1 MKTTLFGVVAAL
13 AFAAMP
19 AAHADEASVQI
30 KGGLNRLHLQQ
41 GDFANFKNTYQLT
54 NGQTLTFSQR
64 MARYYTQLDDGQ
76 RVEIYAIAPDKFVT
90 ANGTRFEFS
99 DVGESVGVAN
109 FARLPLAKANGETI
123 VVARR

>member
-19 AAHADEASVQI
+19 AAHADDASVQI
-30 KGGLNRLHLQQ
+30 KGGISRLHLLQ
-41 GDFANFKNTYQLT
+41 GDFANFKNAYQLT
-54 NGQTLTFSQR
+54 NGQILTFSQR

-109 FARLPLAKANGETI
+109 FARLPQAKANGETI
-123 VVARR
+123 VVAHR